1 MQAGETPAVRPHQ
14 VVRYLWPLSSRVAW
28 QSWDSEFALR
38 RERGTSRAGRPCL
51 EQRGSWRVSAGD
63 LEQGAFRESLPF
75 LPQHPSLVCSKAPR
89 AGMHSPA
96 EANGWRLMPHVQ
108 EKRSLSV
115 GFCSILL
122 SKRPSL
128 GAGQGRVFGL
138 LVSRFLCRG
147 WGRGWGSKTRGAV
160 ASGLRAAVRS
170 PCSQP

>member
-1 MQAGETPAVRPHQ
+1 M
-14 VVRYLWPLSSRVAW
+14 
-28 QSWDSEFALR
+28 
-38 RERGTSRAGRPCL
+38 
-51 EQRGSWRVSAGD
+51 SAGD

-75 LPQHPSLVCSKAPR
+75 LPQHPSLVWSKAPR
-89 AGMHSPA
+89 AGMDTPA

-128 GAGQGRVFGL
+128 GAGQGGVFGL

-147 WGRGWGSKTRGAV
+147 
-160 ASGLRAAVRS
+160 
-170 PCSQP
+170 